1 MPSLRGRNRRGE
13 GSIKRKGGA
22 EAPPPC
28 AMSSL
33 TPVRDDLLGAA
44 RPFGLWTTRSAS
56 WFPIKRRRDPGLG
69 PLFNVAWLRRDP
81 NLGRVG
87 TVVQRL
93 SVRHME
99 PHRPRLTA
107 LRRSRQAVAPCTR

>member
-13 GSIKRKGGA
+13 GSTKRKGGA

-44 RPFGLWTTRSAS
+44 RPFGLWIKRSAP
-56 WFPIKRRRDPGLG
+56 WLPTKRRPDPGLSPCLASRCYDG
-69 PLFNVAWLRRDP
+69 VPTL
-81 NLGRVG
+81 RVG
-87 TVVQRL
+87 SSDRQM
-93 SVRHME
+93 SM
-99 PHRPRLTA
+99 
-107 LRRSRQAVAPCTR
+107 RRSEPYRHHL